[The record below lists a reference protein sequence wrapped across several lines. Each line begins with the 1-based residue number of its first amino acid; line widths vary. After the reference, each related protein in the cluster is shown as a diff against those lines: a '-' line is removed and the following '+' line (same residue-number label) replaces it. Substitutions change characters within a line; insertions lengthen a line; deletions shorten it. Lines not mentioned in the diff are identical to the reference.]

1 MISLGSDTS
10 YRKQSVVNRRM
21 FILSAAKI
29 LVFGGIVAQLFSLQI
44 NQNKKYLTLSDKNR
58 LREWKLPPIRGDFQ
72 DFFGN
77 TIAGNL
83 KVYQLHIIPE
93 QVENFN
99 NLIVRVKDILD
110 LDQKTLNKIIK
121 KKNSQKPWETLIV
134 SENLSW
140 DQFVK
145 INFYLHELS
154 GVKPVLSVA
163 RSYPYNENYTHLLG
177 YVAQASQNDIIN
189 NEEIKK
195 KHVPGLRVGKIG
207 LEKSLENSL
216 IGMNGVQR
224 YEVNA
229 YGKRINQIDHI
240 EGQKGQSIRLTVD
253 TKIQQKCN
261 ELLKDKAGSICVMD
275 IYTGDIVAMHSS
287 PSFDPNLFLYGIS
300 LENWEN
306 IRTNP
311 KKPLINRSITGLYP
325 PGSTIKPIVALSALE
340 NNVISTKFKVN
351 CTGKI
356 EMYGQTYNCWK
367 KKGHGVVNLRD
378 ALKVSCDTFFYE
390 MSRRLGVDRL
400 NETAKKFGLGDKV
413 FKDIFNEE
421 KKGLVPSTEWKK
433 NTLGRGWVL
442 GETLITGIGQ
452 GYIQTTPLQLC
463 LMTAQL
469 ANGGFKI
476 NPKIIFNKD
485 DPSFEEVKS
494 KMDNNLKEIIKEP
507 DFDDALLDL
516 KITSGNNDTTFKPL
530 FRNQENIKFVL
541 DAMFASTNEVRG
553 TSYSSRINDKKY
565 QFAGKTGT
573 SQVKRITEA
582 QREQDLDI
590 SQIPYEDRDHALYI
604 AFGPYKN
611 PRYSLSVLIEHGGSG
626 GSTAAPIAKK
636 LFKLIIDRH
645 QEREKIKLN
654 KNNLQI

>member
-1 MISLGSDTS
+1 MISGGSDTS

-21 FILSAAKI
+21 FILSAAKFF
-29 LVFGGIVAQLFSLQI
+29 VFGGIVAKLFSLQI
-44 NQNKKYLTLSDKNR
+44 NQNKKYLTMSDKNR
-58 LREWKLPPIRGDFQ
+58 LREWKLPPIRGDFK

-99 NLIVRVKDILD
+99 KLIIRVKDIIE
-110 LDQKTLNKIIK
+110 LDQKSLNKIIK

-134 SENLSW
+134 SENLTW

-163 RSYPYNENYTHLLG
+163 RNYPYNENYTHLLG
-177 YVAQASQNDIIN
+177 YVAQASSTDLIK
-189 NEEIKK
+189 NEEIRK

-207 LEKSLENSL
+207 LEKSLENDL

-240 EGQKGQSIRLTVD
+240 EGIKGQSIKLTVD
-253 TKIQQKCN
+253 TKIQKKCN
-261 ELLKDKAGSICVMD
+261 ELLKDKVGSISVMD
-275 IYTGDIVAMHSS
+275 IFTGEILAMHSS

-300 LENWEN
+300 YENWEN
-306 IRTNP
+306 ILNDP
-311 KKPLINRSITGLYP
+311 QKPLINRSITGLYP

-340 NNVISTKFKVN
+340 NNIISPKFKVN

-400 NETAKKFGLGDKV
+400 NETAKKFGLGNKV
-413 FKDIFNEE
+413 FKNIFNEE
-421 KKGLVPSTEWKK
+421 KIGLIPSTEWKK
-433 NTLGRGWVL
+433 NALGKSWVL

-476 NPKIIFNKD
+476 DPKIIVNNN
-485 DPSFEEVKS
+485 DPTVSQIKS
-494 KMDNNLKEIIKEP
+494 IMAENLEQKIQGP
-507 DFDDALLDL
+507 DFDDALLDS
-516 KITSGNNDTTFKPL
+516 KISISKSGNLHKPL
-530 FRNQENIKFVL
+530 FRNQENVKFVL
-541 DAMFASTNEVRG
+541 DAMFASTNEIRG
-553 TSYSSRINDKKY
+553 TSYSSRIIEEKY

-590 SQIPYEDRDHALYI
+590 SQIPYNDRDHALYI

-611 PRYSLSVLIEHGGSG
+611 PRYAMSILIEHGGSG
-626 GSTAAPIAKK
+626 GSAAAPLAKK
-636 LFKLIIDRH
+636 LFKLVIDRH
-645 QEREKIKLN
+645 DQREKIKQN
-654 KNNLQI
+654 NNNLKI

>member
-29 LVFGGIVAQLFSLQI
+29 LVFGGIVTQLFSLQI

-83 KVYQLHIIPE
+83 KVYQLHVIPE

-99 NLIVRVKDILD
+99 NLIVRIKDILD

-207 LEKSLENSL
+207 LEKSLENKL

-367 KKGHGVVNLRD
+367 KKGHGIVNLRD

-413 FKDIFNEE
+413 FKNVFNEE
-421 KKGLVPSTEWKK
+421 KIGLVPSTEWKK
-433 NTLGRGWVL
+433 NALGRGWVL

-485 DPSFEEVKS
+485 EPSFEEVKS
-494 KMDNNLKEIIKEP
+494 KMDNNLKKIIQEP

-516 KITSGNNDTTFKPL
+516 KNTSGDNDTTFKPL

-645 QEREKIKLN
+645 EEREKIKLN